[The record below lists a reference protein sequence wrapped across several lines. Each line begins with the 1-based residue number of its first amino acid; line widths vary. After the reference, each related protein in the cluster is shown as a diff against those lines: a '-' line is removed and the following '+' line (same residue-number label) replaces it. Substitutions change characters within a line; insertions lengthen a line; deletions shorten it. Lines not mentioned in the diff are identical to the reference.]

1 MKSELKTMRY
11 FIFILFLVSS
21 FSCKTTQIRNNCN
34 YEIDKS
40 SKKKVYVFVD
50 QQPEYPGDLKEMLLF
65 FAKNLVYPQQD
76 TFQGRFIIEIIV
88 NKHGMVVDAMIH
100 GKEKKDLTSAEK
112 EIIRV
117 AKTMPRWIAGKCR
130 GKAVNVRLTIP
141 LFL

>member
-1 MKSELKTMRY
+1 MRY